1 MKNKKKDT
9 KFVVAAAMLAALCCI
24 ATMIIKIPTPTF
36 GYIHLGDGFV
46 LLCGILLGPLYGALS
61 AGIGSMFADLF
72 SGYASFAPAT
82 FAVKAGTALIAALLS
97 RLFRKLF
104 HSASGDFAGGLI
116 AGAVAETFMVIGYFV
131 YEIFLAMLAAGQ
143 FTNTTFAAGV
153 SSSATGIPFN
163 IVQGFV
169 GIVITLLLLP
179 LLKKIPDVRS
189 WIEEEK

>member
-1 MKNKKKDT
+1 MMAKKKDT
-9 KFVVAAAMLAALCCI
+9 KFIVAAAMFAALCCI

-46 LLCGILLGPLYGALS
+46 LLCGILFGPLYGALS

-82 FAVKAGTALIAALLS
+82 FVVKAGTALIAALLF
-97 RLFRKLF
+97 RLFKKLF
-104 HSASGDFAGGLI
+104 HSAAGDFAGGLI
-116 AGAVAETFMVIGYFV
+116 AGAVSETFMVIGYFV

-143 FTNTTFAAGV
+143 FTSTSFAAGV

-169 GIVITLLLLP
+169 GIMITLILLP
-179 LLKKIPDVRS
+179 LLKKVPDIRS
-189 WIEEEK
+189 WIDDCK